1 MVANMSE
8 KLESYNI
15 IKDKIHAIKEEYP
28 SLKNKSDD
36 FAFSALA
43 VKAMYYK
50 KSCAHFIGYRY

>member
-1 MVANMSE
+1 MSE

-36 FAFSALA
+36 FAFSALRII
-43 VKAMYYK
+43 
-50 KSCAHFIGYRY
+50 S